1 MPGLKIRARHLPRFS
16 ILPFLPQTLPRCCTY
31 TVSTRTRVSF
41 AYQSQFSSIKSEV
54 GKITNYNV
62 FNQSNGPLFT
72 QLTNTFSAPG
82 IEASAESGAASAGSF
97 FALTTNN
104 AAIPSNQ
111 NLLLQILN
119 AAGSGRTLRISS
131 ISGGTTAAATLVVYS
146 GGTVTAGSTPVPV
159 NTLLGSTNTSVVTTR
174 QNTGTLGGAF
184 TSLLSLPLTAGMFR
198 MNFNGSI
205 IVPPG
210 QTLSVSV
217 GVGNQTAAINL
228 FWWEF

>member
-1 MPGLKIRARHLPRFS
+1 MSKASLL
-16 ILPFLPQTLPRCCTY
+16 IL
-31 TVSTRTRVSF
+31 
-41 AYQSQFSSIKSEV
+41 EV
-54 GKITNYNV
+54 GEITNYNV

-82 IEASAESGAASAGSF
+82 IEASAESGAAAAGSF

-104 AAIPSNQ
+104 TAVPANQ

-119 AAGSGRTLRISS
+119 AAGSGRTLRISR

-146 GGTVTAGSTPVPV
+146 GGTVSTSGGSTPVPV
-159 NTLLGSTNTSVVTTR
+159 NTLLGSTNASVVTTR

-184 TSLLSLPLTAGMFR
+184 TSLLSVPMTAGMYSLE
-198 MNFNGSI
+198 FNGSI

-217 GVGNQTAAINL
+217 GTGNQTAAINL
-228 FWWEF
+228 SWWEF

>member
-1 MPGLKIRARHLPRFS
+1 
-16 ILPFLPQTLPRCCTY
+16 
-31 TVSTRTRVSF
+31 
-41 AYQSQFSSIKSEV
+41 V

-111 NLLLQILN
+111 SLLLQILN

-146 GGTVTAGSTPVPV
+146 GGTVTVGSTPVPV
-159 NTLLGSTNTSVVTTR
+159 NTLLGSTNASVAITR

-210 QTLSVSV
+210 QTLSVSL
-217 GVGNQTAAINL
+217 GIGNQTAAINL

>member
-1 MPGLKIRARHLPRFS
+1 MPKG
-16 ILPFLPQTLPRCCTY
+16 
-31 TVSTRTRVSF
+31 
-41 AYQSQFSSIKSEV
+41 QFSLIKSEV

-82 IEASAESGAASAGSF
+82 IEASAESGAAAAGSF

-104 AAIPSNQ
+104 AGLPNNQ
-111 NLLLQILN
+111 NLLLQIIN

-131 ISGGTTAAATLVVYS
+131 VSGGTTAAATLVVYS
-146 GGTVTAGSTPVPV
+146 GGTVSTSGGSTPVPV
-159 NTLLGSTNTSVVTTR
+159 NTLLGSTNASVVTTR

-210 QTLSVSV
+210 LTLSVSV

>member
-1 MPGLKIRARHLPRFS
+1 MQVQGYGAAM
-16 ILPFLPQTLPRCCTY
+16 
-31 TVSTRTRVSF
+31 RVKNI
-41 AYQSQFSSIKSEV
+41 SSLISEV

-72 QLTNTFSAPG
+72 RLTNTFSAPG
-82 IEASAESGAASAGSF
+82 IEASAESGAAAAGSF

-104 AAIPSNQ
+104 TLLPNNQ
-111 NLLLQILN
+111 NLLLQIIN
-119 AAGSGRTLRISS
+119 AVGSGRTLRISS

-146 GGTVTAGSTPVPV
+146 GGTITASSTPVPV

-198 MNFNGSI
+198 MDFEGSI
-205 IVPPG
+205 VVPPG